1 MLLLFS
7 ATVLVD
13 ASGNQARRLSAAC
26 WIDTGVGACYSI
38 APAGVRAETADEGA
52 RIARAA
58 MTVARVRIGN
68 ARIKYAQV
76 TSARSMSATANAVIV
91 AVIID
96 G

>member
-1 MLLLFS
+1 MTYLRRVGSIPEWAHAIQLRR
-7 ATVLVD
+7 
-13 ASGNQARRLSAAC
+13 QACGR
-26 WIDTGVGACYSI
+26 
-38 APAGVRAETADEGA
+38 ETADEGA

-58 MTVARVRIGN
+58 TTVARVRIGN